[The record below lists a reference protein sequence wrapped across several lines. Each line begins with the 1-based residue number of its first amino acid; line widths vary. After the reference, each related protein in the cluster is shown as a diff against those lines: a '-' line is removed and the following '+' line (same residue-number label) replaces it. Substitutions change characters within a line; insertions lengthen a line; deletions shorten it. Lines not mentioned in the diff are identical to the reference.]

1 MAKAKKSLEYNAPF
15 PKRFRALI
23 GESGATLDALATEF
37 QTTRQTVSNWQ
48 NGATVPDAL
57 SICMIAKYFNV
68 TTDYLLGLTDART
81 VDTDLRAVADY
92 TGLSE
97 KAVQKLRHDALF
109 CDTVRSTAPTSI
121 LPPDF
126 ISYIVESDYLSK
138 MALGLI
144 TYYVYRTGQEANE
157 LFLADVV
164 SSASKDKSAF
174 DDLMN
179 DPEDRV
185 CKGFRDTMLKIDTF
199 EAFEKYVK
207 SFGVDAIVKRHPMFV
222 ESDKSSAFEW
232 FKLQKTLDELVKAV
246 EGTAIEAAKEEFD
259 KRQEGGE

>member
-1 MAKAKKSLEYNAPF
+1 MANPQKPYRDEDF
-15 PKRFRALI
+15 PKRLRQLISEDGRVLEVIAADVQVSKTNLSDWQTGKTMPRADSLR
-23 GESGATLDALATEF
+23 LL
-37 QTTRQTVSNWQ
+37 
-48 NGATVPDAL
+48 
-57 SICMIAKYFNV
+57 AKYFNV
-68 TTDYLLGLTDART
+68 TTDYLLGLTDAQT

-97 KAVQKLRHDALF
+97 KAVQKLRHAALF
-109 CDTVRSTAPTSI
+109 CDTARSTAPTST

-259 KRQEGGE
+259 KWQEGGE